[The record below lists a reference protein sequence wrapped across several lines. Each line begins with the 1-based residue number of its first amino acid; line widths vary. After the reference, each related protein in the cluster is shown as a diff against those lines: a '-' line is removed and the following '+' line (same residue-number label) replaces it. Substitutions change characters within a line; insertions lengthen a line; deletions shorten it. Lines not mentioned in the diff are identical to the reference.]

1 MSNFELRNRYR
12 VSDDRKQ
19 SNVDDFALVSVLLTL
34 HVLLSCFTASRY
46 VSFVDFERVIVDCL
60 DMPLLHLNFFNWR
73 K

>member
-46 VSFVDFERVIVDCL
+46 VSFVDFERVVSTV
-60 DMPLLHLNFFNWR
+60 
-73 K
+73 